1 MIGLSVEEKL
11 KALAENPRAGPPWTA
26 EDQAHH
32 INTFKA
38 DLAGL
43 LKGDLKGDLSF
54 KLEKLSSNVN
64 VLHDLSLLMLCL
76 DALRGELIAWCE
88 TKR

>member
-1 MIGLSVEEKL
+1 MSVEEKL
-11 KALAENPRAGPPWTA
+11 KALAENPHAGPPWTA

-32 INTFKA
+32 IASFKA

-43 LKGDLKGDLSF
+43 LKGDLIGGLKSDLKGDPEGDPS
-54 KLEKLSSNVN
+54 
-64 VLHDLSLLMLCL
+64 DLLLLALCL

-88 TKR
+88 GKS